1 MQAQQEK
8 QVWKGQIEHHNGRNL
23 LFVHTG
29 LDAGSIKDIC
39 FQLKSEYA
47 SFGALITSGSQE
59 KPMITVALSED
70 AVQNWSCHAGQLV
83 KEWAKEI
90 KGGGGGQ
97 PSFATCGGTDA
108 GGLNVVVE
116 KAKLLFRA

>member
-8 QVWKGQIEHHNGRNL
+8 QVWKGLIEDHNGRNL

-97 PSFATCGGTDA
+97 PGFATCGGTDA
-108 GGLNVVVE
+108 GGLNAVIE